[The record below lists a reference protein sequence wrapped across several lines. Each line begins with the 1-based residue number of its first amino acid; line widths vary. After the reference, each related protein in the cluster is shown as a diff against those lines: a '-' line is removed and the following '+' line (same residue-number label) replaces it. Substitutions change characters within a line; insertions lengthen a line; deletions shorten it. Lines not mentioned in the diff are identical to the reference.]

1 MTPLKAR
8 PSVKDKDPSL
18 LEVILAE
25 QRALFYTPSLHFNV
39 LALMLQCHIISIDK
53 MTLIYN
59 WT

>member
-8 PSVKDKDPSL
+8 PSFKDKDPSL
-18 LEVILAE
+18 LEVIAE

-59 WT
+59 